1 MPPPAARTTTTAA
14 AIHHVR
20 RLPGSRPCDGRPE
33 YAGPGGAGALGGG
46 SVAAGAVGAMV
57 MVGGDASS
65 SAGTPKSRPQPPQNR
80 VLVVRARPQSGQ
92 KVMRIPHLS
101 QPYYA

>member
-1 MPPPAARTTTTAA
+1 
-14 AIHHVR
+14 
-20 RLPGSRPCDGRPE
+20 
-33 YAGPGGAGALGGG
+33 
-46 SVAAGAVGAMV
+46 MV

-65 SAGTPKSRPQPPQNR
+65 SAWTPKSRPQPPQNR